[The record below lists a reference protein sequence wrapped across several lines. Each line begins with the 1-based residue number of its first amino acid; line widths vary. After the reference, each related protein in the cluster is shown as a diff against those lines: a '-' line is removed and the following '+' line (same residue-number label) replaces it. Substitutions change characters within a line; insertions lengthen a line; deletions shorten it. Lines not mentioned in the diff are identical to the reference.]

1 MKILIPV
8 DGSDQSNAA
17 LDFVGSRATL
27 IGQAPDVHI
36 LNVQP
41 ALPVRVIRAV
51 GRSEAK
57 AYQRAQADDVLRPAV
72 SRLERVG
79 VPAHASYVIGS
90 RADAIGAVAVRGRV
104 DLIVMGSRG
113 HSGLKGLLFGSMTN
127 SVLAGCTKPL
137 LVLRSAK
144 VPQRDSLTV
153 GIAVDGSRY
162 GQAAV
167 RWAIKHRDLLG
178 AEPRIELIHVLD
190 EELAKPATREGLSFR
205 ATPVYGLAG
214 EDHKLAPM
222 FDKVMAGALKLLV
235 KSGMKVTVVRLT
247 GAGAGDAIAAYARKR
262 QLDLLVMGSHGQG
275 TVKSFVLGSVAMRV
289 AARCDKPLLLIREP
303 VRAERS

>member
-1 MKILIPV
+1 MP
-8 DGSDQSNAA
+8 S
-17 LDFVGSRATL
+17 
-27 IGQAPDVHI
+27 
-36 LNVQP
+36 
-41 ALPVRVIRAV
+41 
-51 GRSEAK
+51 
-57 AYQRAQADDVLRPAV
+57 
-72 SRLERVG
+72 
-79 VPAHASYVIGS
+79 
-90 RADAIGAVAVRGRV
+90 GAVAVRGRV

-144 VPQRDSLTV
+144 VPLRDSLTV

-262 QLDLLVMGSHGQG
+262 QLDLLVMGVAWSGHSQVLRAGVCCHACRG
-275 TVKSFVLGSVAMRV
+275 TLRQAASADSRAGARGAKLRRV
-289 AARCDKPLLLIREP
+289 RRFRWRVNRARQPTGMTR
-303 VRAERS
+303 RAGDEFCAC